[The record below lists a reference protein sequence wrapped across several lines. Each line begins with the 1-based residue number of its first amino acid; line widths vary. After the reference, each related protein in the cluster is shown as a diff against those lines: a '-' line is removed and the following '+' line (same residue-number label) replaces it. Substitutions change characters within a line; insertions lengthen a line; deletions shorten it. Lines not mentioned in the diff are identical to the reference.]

1 MKVLA
6 VDYGSKRIGLA
17 VGNSLTRVA
26 TPLGQVAAG
35 NIEAVLAEIQKRV
48 GEFEVEHIV
57 VGYPLNADGSR
68 SRTCGQVDRFV
79 NFLRKR
85 IALPVTLVDEK
96 LSSFAAEEKG
106 KEIRHD
112 FRKRKSILDG
122 LAAQV
127 ILQTYF
133 EQP

>member
-17 VGNSLTRVA
+17 VGNTLTRVA
-26 TPLGQVAAG
+26 TPLGQITTANLQDA
-35 NIEAVLAEIQKRV
+35 LAQIQKRV
-48 GEFEVEHIV
+48 GEFEIGHIV
-57 VGYPLNADGSR
+57 VGYPLHADGSR

-79 NFLRKR
+79 GFLRKR

-96 LSSFAAEEKG
+96 LSSVAAEDMGREMQS
-106 KEIRHD
+106 D
-112 FRKRKSILDG
+112 FRKRKLYLDA
-122 LAAQV
+122 LSAQV
-127 ILQTYF
+127 ILQNYF

>member
-17 VGNSLTRVA
+17 VGNTLTRVA

-35 NIEAVLAEIQKRV
+35 SLMDVLAQIRKRV
-48 GEFEVEHIV
+48 GEFEIEHIV
-57 VGYPLNADGSR
+57 VGYPLHADGSR

-79 NFLRKR
+79 DFLRKR

-96 LSSFAAEEKG
+96 LSSFTAAERG
-106 KEIRHD
+106 KEIQKD
-112 FRKRKSILDG
+112 FRKRQAFLDA
-122 LAAQV
+122 LSAQA